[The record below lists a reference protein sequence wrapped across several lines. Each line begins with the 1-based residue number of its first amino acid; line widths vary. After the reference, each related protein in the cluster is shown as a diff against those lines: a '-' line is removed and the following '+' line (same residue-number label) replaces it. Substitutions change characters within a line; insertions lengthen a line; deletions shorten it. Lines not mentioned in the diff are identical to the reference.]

1 MVSLNAVV
9 VDIVEEGNRIIEF
22 SYEGIFEQVL
32 DELGEMPLPP
42 YITERLEDKE
52 RYQTVYSKEKGS
64 AAAPTAG
71 LHFTEELLK
80 EIKDKGIN
88 IAYLTLHV
96 GLGTFRPVKV
106 ESTDDHVMHSEFY
119 CLTKEDADLIND
131 TKRKGN
137 RVISVGTTSTRTLE
151 TIGDENGFV
160 KEESG
165 WTNIFIYPGYKFKVI
180 DALITNFHLPEST
193 LIMLVST
200 LSTKENVMNA
210 YNEAVKEKYRFFS
223 FGDSMFIQ

>member
-1 MVSLNAVV
+1 V

-22 SYEGIFEQVL
+22 SYDGIFEQVL

-42 YITERLEDKE
+42 YITEKLEDKE

-80 EIKDKGIN
+80 EIKAKGIN

-106 ESTDDHVMHSEFY
+106 EDINEHIMHSEYYF
-119 CLTKEDADLIND
+119 LDKENAELINE
-131 TKRKGN
+131 TKKRGN
-137 RVISVGTTSTRTLE
+137 KVIAVGTTS
-151 TIGDENGFV
+151 
-160 KEESG
+160 
-165 WTNIFIYPGYKFKVI
+165 
-180 DALITNFHLPEST
+180 
-193 LIMLVST
+193 
-200 LSTKENVMNA
+200 
-210 YNEAVKEKYRFFS
+210 
-223 FGDSMFIQ
+223 